1 MDTQLINDTVRRMI
15 ESEIDDDT
23 IITTLKDIGVSED
36 DAKKI
41 ILQNK
46 PNQEEIKTNPELVK
60 KVQILEDNIKA
71 QNEINSMNIESKD
84 VSMIE
89 HSQKIEEIEKKIDE
103 VKKVPNASVDV
114 SVKYRLDEMD
124 KNLSN
129 LKAGVNANLE
139 IMKKILD
146 INREILTELKTKD

>member
-146 INREILTELKTKD
+146 TNREILTELKTKD